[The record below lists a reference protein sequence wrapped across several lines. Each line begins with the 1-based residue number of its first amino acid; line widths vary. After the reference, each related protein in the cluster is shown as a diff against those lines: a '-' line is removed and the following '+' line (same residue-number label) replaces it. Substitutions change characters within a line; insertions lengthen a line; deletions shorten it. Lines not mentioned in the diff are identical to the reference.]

1 MLETKPFRREQ
12 KGRESSPL
20 GSFAPQVSENG
31 TRVGG
36 GLAAATVT
44 IFSFLFLRW
53 EMLHHYMPVGSPVEG
68 AGGGGGGIWTR
79 RRNHGSE
86 VPMCRWVGLP
96 EQRAMPWKA
105 MEGRQ
110 AKRAQFCRKSGWRT
124 PMNLVV
130 AGEKRSELIHL

>member
-68 AGGGGGGIWTR
+68 AGGGGGGAFGPEGVTMAAKSPCAGGWGFQNREPCPGR
-79 RRNHGSE
+79 R
-86 VPMCRWVGLP
+86 
-96 EQRAMPWKA
+96 WKA
-105 MEGRQ
+105 GRPRELSSVE
-110 AKRAQFCRKSGWRT
+110 RA
-124 PMNLVV
+124 
-130 AGEKRSELIHL
+130 AGELR